1 MSLTGRQL
9 RLVRAPDM
17 RVIVPVINHAGT
29 TRRMIDYFA
38 LALGHGL
45 LAIVLLRLVWRDDL
59 DVDPAIADN
68 QAAEEQRRKDA
79 LAARKQAARGE
90 TLNSIPP
97 APDETAT

>member
-1 MSLTGRQL
+1 M
-9 RLVRAPDM
+9 RA
-17 RVIVPVINHAGT
+17 IVPALSHAGT

-68 QAAEEQRRKDA
+68 QVAEEQRRKDA

-90 TLNSIPP
+90 AANPTPSSPG
-97 APDETAT
+97 DTAA

>member
-1 MSLTGRQL
+1 MM
-9 RLVRAPDM
+9 RA
-17 RVIVPVINHAGT
+17 IVPAISHAGK

-59 DVDPAIADN
+59 DVDPAITDN

-90 TLNSIPP
+90 MANPASP